1 MWDFLNSL
9 QEGTILNGLFDKFGV
24 TGGVM
29 IVLGVGLLIFFIVA
43 VVAERKTR
51 ILFPDREKRPGD
63 DDGFLNFDDDDDEDE
78 DAK

>member
-9 QEGTILNGLFDKFGV
+9 QEGTILNGLFDKFGL

-51 ILFPDREKRPGD
+51 PGD